1 MTHGIIPA
9 ALSGFG
15 TGLSL
20 IVAIGAQNAFV
31 LRQGVRRQSVLAVV
45 AICAL
50 SDAALIALGVA
61 GVGAFV
67 TAWPPALTLVGL
79 VGGAFLIGYG
89 VLAARRVLR
98 PVPGATLQ
106 AEDTATVTAA
116 GPDTTT
122 SGGTATTAALT
133 TSTAASTATATA
145 TATAASPGTAAA
157 AAASTATTTATTTT
171 TVKAPAPA
179 PGRAATR
186 RAVLTCLAMTW
197 LNPHVYLDT
206 VLLLGSLAADRGD
219 LRWAF
224 GIGAGLASLVWFGAL
239 GYGARLL
246 SGLLSRPSAWR
257 VLDGL
262 VAATMVTMGGLL
274 LARA

>member
-9 ALSGFG
+9 ALAGFG

-31 LRQGVRRQSVLAVV
+31 LRQGVRRHSVLAVV

-89 VLAARRVLR
+89 ALAARRVLR
-98 PVPGATLQ
+98 PDP
-106 AEDTATVTAA
+106 E
-116 GPDTTT
+116 
-122 SGGTATTAALT
+122 AAL
-133 TSTAASTATATA
+133 APGGGRG
-145 TATAASPGTAAA
+145 AASP
-157 AAASTATTTATTTT
+157 
-171 TVKAPAPA
+171 
-179 PGRAATR
+179 R

-206 VLLLGSLAADRGD
+206 VLLLGSLAAGRGD

-224 GIGAGLASLVWFGAL
+224 GAGAVLASLTWFGAL

-246 SGLLSRPSAWR
+246 SGPLGRPSAWR
-257 VLDGL
+257 ALDAL
-262 VAATMVTMGGLL
+262 VAATMVTMGALL
-274 LARA
+274 LTRA

>member
-9 ALSGFG
+9 GLAGFG

-89 VLAARRVLR
+89 ALAARRVLR
-98 PVPGATLQ
+98 PDPG
-106 AEDTATVTAA
+106 
-116 GPDTTT
+116 
-122 SGGTATTAALT
+122 AALT
-133 TSTAASTATATA
+133 ADAT
-145 TATAASPGTAAA
+145 GR
-157 AAASTATTTATTTT
+157 
-171 TVKAPAPA
+171 PA
-179 PGRAATR
+179 GSAATR

-206 VLLLGSLAADRGD
+206 VLLLGSIAAGRGD

-224 GIGAGLASLVWFGAL
+224 GAGAILASLVWFGAL

-246 SGLLSRPSAWR
+246 SGPLGKPAAWR
-257 VLDGL
+257 ALDGL